1 MGILAAREIS
11 RFKGIGL
18 CETTSVVSISKYRL
32 FLPRS
37 FLSLLRSVSHRGN
50 DLAFISPSGPGIFR
64 YRRTESILSLLL
76 PFPPRPSLVRPA
88 ATSRPALPIFD
99 KLLDK
104 RDAISYHRHH
114 RCRYIPDNCSP
125 SSIAIF
131 HILTETQ
138 FR

>member
-32 FLPRS
+32 FLPPSFPFFDPYPIEETILLLFRPRDPGYFVTAGPSRS
-37 FLSLLRSVSHRGN
+37 
-50 DLAFISPSGPGIFR
+50 SPSSF
-64 YRRTESILSLLL
+64 S
-76 PFPPRPSLVRPA
+76 FPPRPSLVRPA

-114 RCRYIPDNCSP
+114 RCRHIPDNCSP
-125 SSIAIF
+125 SSISIF
-131 HILTETQ
+131 LT
-138 FR
+138 